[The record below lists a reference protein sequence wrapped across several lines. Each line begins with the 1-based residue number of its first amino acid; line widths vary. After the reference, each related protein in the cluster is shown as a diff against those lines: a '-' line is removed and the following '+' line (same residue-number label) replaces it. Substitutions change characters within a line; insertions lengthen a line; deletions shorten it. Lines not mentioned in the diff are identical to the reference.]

1 MRQSIRK
8 WFLHFAFV
16 VMVAVAGL
24 NAKAEDTNT
33 CQLTREDLQDSV
45 FAFGGFGDSEISYY
59 MPNIRGYGYLAAN
72 DDYERAKTTLTA
84 KLKSGT
90 YKMDM
95 TGYHLTSEDVS
106 KMMTEILNE
115 NPLLTIDYQSC
126 GWSCNWDGIV
136 VGDFCVYYKAGADQ
150 RRAEV
155 KNKAYQILNGFDYST
170 LEDVEIALYL
180 HDYLVSH
187 ARYAYREYLDNTLDQ
202 IPDVYNAYGALVDG
216 YCVCQGYAEGYQLL
230 LSLIGIPCKVIASGK
245 MFHAWNL
252 VYVDD
257 QWYHVDATWDDPVWD
272 TPGNV
277 GHRHFLAS
285 DAKMLNELGHY
296 GWTEG
301 ISCTST
307 AYDGAWWNTLY
318 GRIDYR
324 DGKAYY
330 LKNNPNGTYTV
341 IERTNAVEKPV
352 KTVNEY
358 TISAGGGSYYP
369 MSPRLSLVGGRIYWN
384 DATKIYTQA
393 LSGEGPVNEVFTLP
407 AGQIFK
413 SFVLW
418 EDGTLNYQSHTEG
431 TIYNYNDESF
441 ESALL
446 TLSTN
451 LHTHVAREDDG
462 DCTTPVLCQ
471 YCTEVVIP
479 GKEKHRVEDDKDCTT
494 ALVCLDCGKVLDPAK
509 SAHEA
514 REDDGDCTTAVY
526 CKYCD
531 TLVVA
536 AEKEHKGGD
545 GDCTT
550 DDYCEKCGK
559 LLAAAR
565 KAHAPIPDDGDCTT
579 PVICYYCSKVVT
591 PARKAHEPEAD
602 DGDCTTSVQCKY
614 CDKMAIQGY
623 DYHDI
628 VEETG
633 VEGNYSYVR
642 KKCSRCSYCQGTE
655 YKEIVSGIEKDA
667 VKDFCARMYT
677 VALGRD
683 YDEAGLTDWTNKL
696 KQHKI
701 DGAGIA
707 YGFLMSQE
715 FINKNLN
722 DQDFVDVLYHTFF
735 DREPDQ
741 GGRDMWLSKLAQGAN
756 RNFVIGGFVNSQ
768 EFTNLCDKFGIIRG
782 NYDSGEEFTGVRG
795 FVLRLYTKVLG
806 REGEADGVNDW
817 INRIETR
824 STTPEQAAMDFFNSQ
839 EFLQKGLGNEDYV
852 ETLYQTFMGRASDEG
867 GKADWVGR
875 LNQGTD
881 RNTVLQGF
889 SRSEEF
895 GKIMQSFGL

>member
-1 MRQSIRK
+1 MRQSIKK

-24 NAKAEDTNT
+24 SAEAEDTNT
-33 CQLTREDLQDSV
+33 YQLTREDLQDSV
-45 FAFGGFGDSEISYY
+45 FAFGGFGDSEISYH

-72 DDYERAKTTLTA
+72 DDYQRAKTTLTA
-84 KLKSGT
+84 HIKSGT

-126 GWSCNWDGIV
+126 GWGCNWDGIV

-170 LEDVEIALYL
+170 LEDMEIALYL

-187 ARYAYREYLDNTLDQ
+187 ARYAYREYLDKTLEQ

-230 LSLIGIPCKVIASGK
+230 LSLIGIPCKVIASGA

-285 DAKMLNELGHY
+285 DAKMINELDHY
-296 GWTEG
+296 DWTEG

-324 DGKAYY
+324 GGKAYY

-341 IERTNAVEKPV
+341 IERMNAVEKPV

-358 TISAGGGSYYP
+358 RISVGGGSYYR
-369 MSPRLSLVGGRIYWN
+369 MSPRLSLVGDRIYWN

-418 EDGTLNYQSHTEG
+418 EDGTLNYQSHTEE
-431 TIYNYNDESF
+431 TEYNYNEESF
-441 ESALL
+441 VSTLL

-462 DCTTPVLCQ
+462 DCTTPVFCQ
-471 YCTEVVIP
+471 YCNTM
-479 GKEKHRVEDDKDCTT
+479 
-494 ALVCLDCGKVLDPAK
+494 
-509 SAHEA
+509 
-514 REDDGDCTTAVY
+514 
-526 CKYCD
+526 
-531 TLVVA
+531 
-536 AEKEHKGGD
+536 
-545 GDCTT
+545 
-550 DDYCEKCGK
+550 
-559 LLAAAR
+559 
-565 KAHAPIPDDGDCTT
+565 
-579 PVICYYCSKVVT
+579 VT
-591 PARKAHEPEAD
+591 
-602 DGDCTTSVQCKY
+602 
-614 CDKMAIQGY
+614 QGY
-623 DYHDI
+623 AQHDI

-642 KKCSRCSYCQGTE
+642 KKCSRCSYCQSTV
-655 YKEIVSGIEKDA
+655 YKEIVSVIEKDA

-707 YGFLMSQE
+707 YGFLMSRE

-741 GGRDMWLSKLAQGAN
+741 GGRDTWLGKLAQGAN

-889 SRSEEF
+889 SRSQEF